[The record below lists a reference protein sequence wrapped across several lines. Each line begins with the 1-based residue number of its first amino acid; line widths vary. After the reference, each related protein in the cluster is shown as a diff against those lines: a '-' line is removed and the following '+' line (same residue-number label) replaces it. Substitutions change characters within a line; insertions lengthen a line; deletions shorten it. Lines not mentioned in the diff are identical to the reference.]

1 MSDQFAFSI
10 TTTKTVWMCRGPGA
24 SATGAR
30 SPCVQGSGARVDE
43 HANESNEH
51 ATIRTLDD
59 MERVSSMRRAE
70 STPSD
75 ERGPSVDEATSFSD
89 WNASTTGAREQPC

>member
-1 MSDQFAFSI
+1 
-10 TTTKTVWMCRGPGA
+10 MCRGPGA

-30 SPCVQGSGARVDE
+30 SPCEQGSGARVDE

-75 ERGPSVDEATSFSD
+75 ERGPSLDEATSFSD
-89 WNASTTGAREQPC
+89 WNASTTSEGPRSSDGVDSARRMLDTR